1 MMPTFPSPPLKFRT
15 AGFPRYGFK
24 ASRSDRA
31 FLNGVSVKP
40 APGIPSQ
47 PLSLPPPFA
56 HFCRGKAPGSESRST
71 RASVCRCSR
80 GPAPPL
86 PQGSLAPARV
96 MLSRSIVAY
105 YDPIRQS
112 HRHAATS
119 RPGRLYAAPSLCG
132 SASATRGTFPT
143 FAAVPSMHVVDPTPA
158 GPPYPP
164 VILTRRFQASSNYHR
179 VATREAR
186 LCQQCP
192 TGYFFSG
199 LHRSLYATTCAFAE
213 PS

>member
-1 MMPTFPSPPLKFRT
+1 M
-15 AGFPRYGFK
+15 
-24 ASRSDRA
+24 ASR
-31 FLNGVSVKP
+31 
-40 APGIPSQ
+40 
-47 PLSLPPPFA
+47 LSLLPAYP
-56 HFCRGKAPGSESRST
+56 RSP
-71 RASVCRCSR
+71 SVCLR
-80 GPAPPL
+80 PAHTSVAGKRLALSPGQPVRPCAAAREACAPL

-112 HRHAATS
+112 RRHAATS
-119 RPGRLYAAPSLCG
+119 RLGRLYAAPSLCG

-143 FAAVPSMHVVDPTPA
+143 FAAVPSMHVVDPAPT
-158 GPPYPP
+158 GPPCPP
-164 VILTRRFQASSNYHR
+164 VVLTRRFQASSNYHR

-199 LHRSLYATTCAFAE
+199 LHRSLYATTCALAE